1 METAGWKGWHLP
13 LPLQILA
20 ELTDS
25 KAVPLKDFSQV
36 FLVRQLC
43 FWRFSVNL
51 FNNFLLWF
59 IFELATEKKNLFWKT
74 KRSLF
79 SFSTAQ
85 TEKKSW
91 KNQQITVEYLTEKR
105 QKHKVFVFL
114 LNSAPPIFQTLHR
127 LCIYK
132 KGRKNDKKH
141 ISKDYLLNCRCS
153 NRIQNFCC
161 KNLGEVIL
169 NRFSNFA
176 TFLLTVK
183 NPHKIGLQNM
193 DSVAKLLR
201 N

>member
-1 METAGWKGWHLP
+1 MEKST
-13 LPLQILA
+13 
-20 ELTDS
+20 
-25 KAVPLKDFSQV
+25 
-36 FLVRQLC
+36 
-43 FWRFSVNL
+43 
-51 FNNFLLWF
+51 NNCG
-59 IFELATEKKNLFWKT
+59 IF
-74 KRSLF
+74 
-79 SFSTAQ
+79 
-85 TEKKSW
+85 
-91 KNQQITVEYLTEKR
+91 EKR

-183 NPHKIGLQNM
+183 TLI
-193 DSVAKLLR
+193 KLVYRIWILLLNFYVTKVGPQLEKVLR
-201 N
+201 NNCVKLFYSKKIYIFRLKEMRKTLVHN